1 MSYWSID
8 VLGEVA
14 AEFERRIQFDG
25 IRSLLQDYNPIKRIC
40 SFYLGDCRYFPTDLK
55 SELEMP
61 ISRFH
66 SAGGSKPL
74 KLLPFEDHSIG
85 SVWDEKLIANL
96 VEVWIAMRYGEGIY

>member
-1 MSYWSID
+1 MSYWSIE

-14 AEFERRIQFDG
+14 TEFERRIQSNG
-25 IRSLLQDYNPIKRIC
+25 IRSLLQDYSPIKCIC
-40 SFYLGDCRYFPTDLK
+40 ALEMGDYRYFLTDFR

-61 ISRFH
+61 ISQFH
-66 SAGGSKPL
+66 SAGGSKPS

-96 VEVWIAMRYGEGIY
+96 VEVWIAMRHGEVI